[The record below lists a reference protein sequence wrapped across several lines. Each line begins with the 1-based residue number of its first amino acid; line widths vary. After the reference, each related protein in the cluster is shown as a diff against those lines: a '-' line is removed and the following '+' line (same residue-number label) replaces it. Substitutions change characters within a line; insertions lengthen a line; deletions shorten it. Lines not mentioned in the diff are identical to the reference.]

1 MFNPVVAAQKI
12 GLKMALTEILEKAS
26 HSGF

>member
-1 MFNPVVAAQKI
+1 MFNPVVATQKI
-12 GLKMALTEILEKAS
+12 GLKMALTEILEKGS